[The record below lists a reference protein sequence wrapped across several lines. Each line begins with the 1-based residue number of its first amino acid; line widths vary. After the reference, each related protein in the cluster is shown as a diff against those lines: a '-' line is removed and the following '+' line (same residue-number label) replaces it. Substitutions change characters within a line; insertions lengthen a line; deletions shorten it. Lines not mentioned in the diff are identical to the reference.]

1 MIAAPPRYTGLRR
14 PNRSASQPRSGQPNT
29 HPSGTIE
36 MANTASAKENIL
48 SVWKKRTPQTMSP
61 TVVGTNSNP
70 AARPQRE
77 DCGFE
82 KTILYV
88 ARIPPLAFP
97 RSMLGVSL
105 GLIHH
110 KPT

>member
-1 MIAAPPRYTGLRR
+1 M
-14 PNRSASQPRSGQPNT
+14 
-29 HPSGTIE
+29 E
-36 MANTASAKENIL
+36 MAKTASEKENNL
-48 SVWKKRTPQTMSP
+48 SVSKKRTPQTMSP

-88 ARIPPLAFP
+88 ARTPPLAFP
-97 RSMLGVSL
+97 CGMRGVSF
-105 GLIHH
+105 GVIHH
-110 KPT
+110 KPTATRSTTTPMRPQYCGTDSPSAIQRPTTS